1 MQDGEVGI
9 SASNRNFVGRM
20 GSRKSLAYLASPEV
34 VAASAL
40 RGVISGPGTYE
51 VPADW
56 SGIEHGFGVGAEP
69 TTEDELSGL
78 LQQMESLIDRVES
91 SEDVSKP
98 ATEILP
104 GFPEKIVGEIVFLD
118 QDNLNTDGIYPG
130 SMTYQN
136 NVSKEDMARAAMSNY
151 DPGFNAIA
159 KPGDIL
165 VSGFNFGCGSSRE
178 QACPRSEAS
187 FSYGPY

>member
-1 MQDGEVGI
+1 M
-9 SASNRNFVGRM
+9 
-20 GSRKSLAYLASPEV
+20 
-34 VAASAL
+34 
-40 RGVISGPGTYE
+40 
-51 VPADW
+51 
-56 SGIEHGFGVGAEP
+56 GAEP
-69 TTEDELSGL
+69 TMEDELSGL
-78 LQQMESLIDRVES
+78 LQQMESLIDQVES
-91 SEDVSKP
+91 SEDASKS

-130 SMTYQN
+130 SLTYQD

-151 DPGFNAIA
+151 DPDFNAIA

-178 QACPRSEAS
+178 QVSNIETVLA
-187 FSYGPY
+187 